1 LNIVKLLLEE
11 ASEAK
16 MRRISLCSDTI
27 QWRISDIPEDVKDQM
42 KMKAGDK

>member
-1 LNIVKLLLEE
+1 MVKLLPE

-16 MRRISLCSDTI
+16 RRQISLYSDTI
-27 QWRISDIPEDVKDQM
+27 QWRISDMPEDVKAQM